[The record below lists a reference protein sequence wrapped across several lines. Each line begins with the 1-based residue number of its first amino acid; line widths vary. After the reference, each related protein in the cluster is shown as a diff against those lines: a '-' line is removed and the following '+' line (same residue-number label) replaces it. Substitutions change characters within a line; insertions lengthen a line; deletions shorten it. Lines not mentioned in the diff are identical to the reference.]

1 MWRAE
6 KGLRIPPC
14 AACLFLGAA
23 LCLTACSGGEEKGE
37 VLLYEAQGDETV
49 SGSAVSGGSVIVGE
63 DEIKTAA
70 VRRTTYKEEFADMA
84 EIEYLDTESLYIIE
98 EGAVLDAVKVKP
110 GQKVKKGDVL
120 AVYHVETSET
130 SLQKLKLLTD
140 QARADYEM
148 ELSGLKRT
156 LSGMKEELGRMK
168 SKSEQRMKQLEIK
181 KMQKQI
187 DAYKKGEKE
196 VADQEKEYA
205 RLLRMQKGANLV
217 AKKSGVIT
225 ETAKSNV
232 GEEIDSSMKIIEMR
246 NNNKWVLRVSD
257 PDSKLR
263 YNMEVSVRLGKSVDD
278 YREEV
283 KGKVITAGNLTEGGS
298 GDETGGG
305 MMGGDMMGGD
315 MDDGDMGGNESGT
328 GGGDV
333 YIEIRDKDKKKY
345 DFENQNIYVYAVS
358 FSVENALVTDAKA
371 VFSESVDISN
381 RLYVLLL
388 ENGKMHKRFIVS
400 NYRTEKEVLIDQGVF
415 EGQTLV
421 VLQ

>member
-1 MWRAE
+1 MWKAE
-6 KGLRIPPC
+6 KGWRIPPC
-14 AACLFLGAA
+14 AACLFFGAA
-23 LCLTACSGGEEKGE
+23 LCLTACSGREEKAE

-49 SGSAVSGGSVIVGE
+49 SGSAVSGGSVTVGE
-63 DEIKTAA
+63 DEIKTAT

-84 EIEYLDTESLYIIE
+84 EIEYPDTESLYIIE
-98 EGAVLDAVKVKP
+98 EDAVLDAVKVKP

-130 SLQKLKLLTD
+130 SLQKQKLLTG

-168 SKSEQRMKQLEIK
+168 SKSEKRMKQLEIK

-187 DAYKKGEKE
+187 DAYKKGERE

-205 RLLRMQKGANLV
+205 RILRMQKGANLV
-217 AKKSGVIT
+217 AKKSGVII

-232 GEEIDSSMKIIEMR
+232 GEEIDSSIKIIEMR
-246 NNNKWVLRVSD
+246 SNNKWVLRVSD

-283 KGKVITAGNLTEGGS
+283 KGKVITAGNLAEGGS
-298 GDETGGG
+298 GDETGG

-315 MDDGDMGGNESGT
+315 MDDGDMDGSGT

-333 YIEIRDKDKKKY
+333 YIEIRDRDKKKY

-400 NYRTEKEVLIDQGVF
+400 NYRTENEVLIDQGVF
-415 EGQTLV
+415 EGQTLA